1 MTRSNISTLPIGQ
14 MAIITGIV
22 YILAAI
28 LLILFFV
35 FGQPFGTL
43 NDFFNGL
50 AGISSGILALM
61 LFRRFQTVSP
71 LLSRIGIMLAAVGA
85 IAIIL
90 GSMFVISRMT
100 GWVLA
105 GLYTSAGN
113 ALIGL
118 WLLTLNYSLLKHDPL
133 PRNLLIL
140 GLVSGVLLTSGLVVL
155 PGIISGYDSEDTIP
169 WYLYVA
175 GLNALSGAILYPVWC
190 IWLGRTILLTQK
202 LTEKV

>member
-1 MTRSNISTLPIGQ
+1 MPT
-14 MAIITGIV
+14 ITGLV

-28 LLILFFV
+28 LLILFFI

-43 NDFFNGL
+43 NDIFNGV

-61 LFRRFQTVSP
+61 FFRRFHTVSP
-71 LLSRIGIMLAAVGA
+71 LLSRIGIVLAGVGV

-90 GSMFVISRMT
+90 GSVFVISGMT

-113 ALIGL
+113 SLIGL
-118 WLLTLNYSLLKHDPL
+118 WVLTLCYSLLKHDLL
-133 PRNLLIL
+133 PRNLLIF
-140 GLVSGVLLTSGLVVL
+140 GLVSGVFLTSGLVVL
-155 PGIISGYDSEDTIP
+155 PGILSGYDSQDSIP

-175 GLNALSGAILYPVWC
+175 GLSALSGAILYPVWC
-190 IWLGRTILLTQK
+190 IWLGRTLLRTQN
-202 LTEKV
+202 LTEKM